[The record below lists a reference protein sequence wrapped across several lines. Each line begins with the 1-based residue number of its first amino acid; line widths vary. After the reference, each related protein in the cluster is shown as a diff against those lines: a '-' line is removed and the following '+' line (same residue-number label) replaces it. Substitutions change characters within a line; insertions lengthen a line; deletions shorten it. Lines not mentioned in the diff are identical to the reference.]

1 MNWQRV
7 LFDLKKHYGPY
18 TAISKAC
25 GRKPEWASKIARGEV
40 SEPKWSDGEKL
51 LELWRAHCALKG
63 ELPAGGLAA

>member
-18 TAISKAC
+18 VAISKAC

-40 SEPKWSDGEKL
+40 SEPKWSDGQKL
-51 LELWRAHCALKG
+51 LELWRAHCQV
-63 ELPAGGLAA
+63 AA